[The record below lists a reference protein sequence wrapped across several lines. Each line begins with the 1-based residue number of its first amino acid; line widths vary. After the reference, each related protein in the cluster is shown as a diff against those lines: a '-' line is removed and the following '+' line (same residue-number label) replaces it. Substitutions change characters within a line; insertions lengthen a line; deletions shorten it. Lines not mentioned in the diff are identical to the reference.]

1 LAQAHKFIKDTKE
14 KTKMNIE
21 QLRKELELDEGCKH
35 ETYMCT
41 QNKVTGGI
49 GHMITEW
56 DDEKYAEVGVEIS
69 DEQVK
74 AWFNKDIETVL
85 SDCELLY
92 DDFDHLPE
100 EAQLIIANMMFNLGR
115 NRLGAFIGMKA
126 GVDARDW
133 NKAADEMIDSKWYE
147 QVPNRAGRLVKRMR
161 SLHGSI

>member
-1 LAQAHKFIKDTKE
+1 
-14 KTKMNIE
+14 MNIE
-21 QLRKELELDEGCKH
+21 QLRKELELDEGVKKNDKGNHISYFCS
-35 ETYMCT
+35 
-41 QNKVTGGI
+41 QNVVTGGI

-56 DDEKYAEVGVEIS
+56 DDKKYAEVGVEIS

-100 EAQLIIANMMFNLGR
+100 EAQLIIANMMFNLGYP
-115 NRLGAFIGMKA
+115 RLKKFVGMKA

-133 NKAADEMIDSKWYE
+133 NKAADEMIDSNYYK
-147 QVPNRAGRLVKRMR
+147 QLPNRAGRLVKRMR

>member
-1 LAQAHKFIKDTKE
+1 
-14 KTKMNIE
+14 MNIE

-35 ETYMCT
+35 ETYLCS
-41 QNKVTGGI
+41 QNVVTGGI

-56 DDEKYAEVGVEIS
+56 DDEKYLEVGVEIP

-100 EAQLIIANMMFNLGR
+100 EAQLIIANMMFNLGYP
-115 NRLGAFIGMKA
+115 RLKKFVGMKA

-133 NKAADEMIDSKWYE
+133 NKAADEMIDSNYYK
-147 QVPNRAGRLVKRMR
+147 QLPNRAGRLVKRMR

>member
-1 LAQAHKFIKDTKE
+1 
-14 KTKMNIE
+14 MNIE

-56 DDEKYAEVGVEIS
+56 DDEKYAEVGVKIS

-100 EAQLIIANMMFNLGR
+100 EAQLIIANMMFNLGYP
-115 NRLGAFIGMKA
+115 RLKKFVKMKA
-126 GVDARDW
+126 AIDQRAW
-133 NKAADEMIDSKWYE
+133 NEAANQVIDSNYYR
-147 QVPNRAGRLVKRMR
+147 QLPNRAGRLVKRLR

>member
-1 LAQAHKFIKDTKE
+1 
-14 KTKMNIE
+14 MNIE

-35 ETYMCT
+35 ETYLCS
-41 QNKVTGGI
+41 QNVVTGGI
-49 GHMITEW
+49 GHMITES

-100 EAQLIIANMMFNLGR
+100 EAQLIIANMMFNLGYP
-115 NRLGAFIGMKA
+115 RLKKFVKMKA
-126 GVDARDW
+126 AIDQRAW
-133 NKAADEMIDSKWYE
+133 NEAANQVIDSNYYR
-147 QVPNRAGRLVKRMR
+147 QLPNRAGRLVKRLR

>member
-1 LAQAHKFIKDTKE
+1 
-14 KTKMNIE
+14 MNIE

-35 ETYMCT
+35 ETYLCS
-41 QNKVTGGI
+41 QNVVTGGI

-56 DDEKYAEVGVEIS
+56 DDEKYLEVGVEIP

-100 EAQLIIANMMFNLGR
+100 EAQLVIANMMFNLGYP
-115 NRLGAFIGMKA
+115 RLKKFVGMKA

-133 NKAADEMIDSKWYE
+133 NKAADEMIDSNYYK
-147 QVPNRAGRLVKRMR
+147 QLPNRAGRLVKRMR

>member
-1 LAQAHKFIKDTKE
+1 
-14 KTKMNIE
+14 MNIE

-35 ETYMCT
+35 ETYLCS
-41 QNKVTGGI
+41 QNVVTGGI

-56 DDEKYAEVGVEIS
+56 DDEKYLEVGVEIP

-74 AWFNKDIETVL
+74 AWFDKDIETVL

-100 EAQLIIANMMFNLGR
+100 DAQLIIANMMFNLGYP
-115 NRLGAFIGMKA
+115 RLKKFVGMKA

-133 NKAADEMIDSKWYE
+133 NKAADEMIDSNYYK
-147 QVPNRAGRLVKRMR
+147 QLPNRAGRLVKRMR

>member
-1 LAQAHKFIKDTKE
+1 MDID
-14 KTKMNIE
+14 

-35 ETYMCT
+35 ETYLCS
-41 QNKVTGGI
+41 QNVVTGGI

-74 AWFNKDIETVL
+74 AWFDKDIETVL

-100 EAQLIIANMMFNLGR
+100 EAQLIIANMMFNLGYP
-115 NRLGAFIGMKA
+115 RLKKFVKMKA
-126 GVDARDW
+126 AIDQRAW
-133 NKAADEMIDSKWYE
+133 NEAANQVIDSNYYR
-147 QVPNRAGRLVKRMR
+147 QLPNRAGRLVKRLR

>member
-35 ETYMCT
+35 ETYLCS
-41 QNKVTGGI
+41 QNVVTGGI

-56 DDEKYAEVGVEIS
+56 DDEKYLEVGVEIS

-74 AWFNKDIETVL
+74 AWFNKDIELVL
-85 SDCELLY
+85 NDCELLY

-100 EAQLIIANMMFNLGR
+100 EAQLIIANMMFNLGYP
-115 NRLGAFIGMKA
+115 RLKKFVKMKA
-126 GVDARDW
+126 AIDQRAW
-133 NKAADEMIDSKWYE
+133 NEAANQVIDSNYYR
-147 QVPNRAGRLVKRMR
+147 QLPNRAGRLVKRLR

>member
-1 LAQAHKFIKDTKE
+1 
-14 KTKMNIE
+14 MNVE
-21 QLRKELELDEGCKH
+21 QLRKELETDEGCKH
-35 ETYMCT
+35 ETYLCS
-41 QNKVTGGI
+41 QNVVTGGI

-56 DDEKYAEVGVEIS
+56 DDEKYLEVGVEIP

-100 EAQLIIANMMFNLGR
+100 EAQLIIANMMFNLGYP
-115 NRLGAFIGMKA
+115 RLKKFVKMKA
-126 GVDARDW
+126 AIDQRAW
-133 NKAADEMIDSKWYE
+133 NEAANQVIDSNYYR
-147 QVPNRAGRLVKRMR
+147 QLPNRAGRLVKRLR

>member
-1 LAQAHKFIKDTKE
+1 
-14 KTKMNIE
+14 MNIE

-35 ETYMCT
+35 ETYLCS
-41 QNKVTGGI
+41 QNVVTGGI

-56 DDEKYAEVGVEIS
+56 DDEKYLEVGVEIP

-92 DDFDHLPE
+92 DDFDYLPE
-100 EAQLIIANMMFNLGR
+100 EAKLIISNMMFNIG
-115 NRLGAFIGMKA
+115 FPKMKKFVGMKA

-133 NKAADEMIDSKWYE
+133 DLAAAEMVDSRWYR
-147 QVPNRAGRLVKRMR
+147 QVTNRADRLVTRMR
-161 SLHGSI
+161 NI

>member
-1 LAQAHKFIKDTKE
+1 
-14 KTKMNIE
+14 MNIE

-35 ETYMCT
+35 ETYLCS
-41 QNKVTGGI
+41 QNVVTGGI

-74 AWFNKDIETVL
+74 AWFDKDIETVL

-100 EAQLIIANMMFNLGR
+100 EAQLIIANMMFNLGYP
-115 NRLGAFIGMKA
+115 RLKKFIGMKA

-133 NKAADEMIDSKWYE
+133 NKAADEMIDSNYYK
-147 QVPNRAGRLVKRMR
+147 QLPNRAGRLVKRMR

>member
-1 LAQAHKFIKDTKE
+1 MDID
-14 KTKMNIE
+14 

-35 ETYMCT
+35 ETYLCS
-41 QNKVTGGI
+41 QNVVTGGI

-100 EAQLIIANMMFNLGR
+100 EAQLIIANMMFNLGYP
-115 NRLGAFIGMKA
+115 RLKKFVKMKA
-126 GVDARDW
+126 AIDQRAW
-133 NKAADEMIDSKWYE
+133 NEAANQVIDSNYYR
-147 QVPNRAGRLVKRMR
+147 QLPNRAGRLVKRLR

>member
-1 LAQAHKFIKDTKE
+1 
-14 KTKMNIE
+14 MNIE

-35 ETYMCT
+35 ETYLCS
-41 QNKVTGGI
+41 QNVVTGGI

-56 DDEKYAEVGVEIS
+56 DDKKYAEVGVEIS

-92 DDFDHLPE
+92 DDFDHLPD
-100 EAQLIIANMMFNLGR
+100 EAQLIIANMMFNLGYP
-115 NRLGAFIGMKA
+115 RLKKFVGMKA

-133 NKAADEMIDSKWYE
+133 NKAADEMIDSNYYK
-147 QVPNRAGRLVKRMR
+147 QLPNRAGRLVKRMR

>member
-1 LAQAHKFIKDTKE
+1 MAQAHKFIKDTKE

-133 NKAADEMIDSKWYE
+133 NKAADEMIDSNYYK
-147 QVPNRAGRLVKRMR
+147 QLPNRAGRLVKRMR

>member
-1 LAQAHKFIKDTKE
+1 
-14 KTKMNIE
+14 MNIE

-35 ETYMCT
+35 ETYLCS
-41 QNKVTGGI
+41 QNVVTGGI

-100 EAQLIIANMMFNLGR
+100 EAQLIIANMMFNLGYP
-115 NRLGAFIGMKA
+115 RLKKFVGMKA

-133 NKAADEMIDSKWYE
+133 NKAADEMIDSNYYR
-147 QVPNRAGRLVKRMR
+147 QLPNRAGRLVKRMR

>member
-1 LAQAHKFIKDTKE
+1 
-14 KTKMNIE
+14 MNIE

-100 EAQLIIANMMFNLGR
+100 EAQLIIANMMFNLGYP
-115 NRLGAFIGMKA
+115 RLKKFVKMKA
-126 GVDARDW
+126 AIDQRAW
-133 NKAADEMIDSKWYE
+133 NEAANQVIDSNYYR
-147 QVPNRAGRLVKRMR
+147 QLPNRAGRLVKRLR

>member
-1 LAQAHKFIKDTKE
+1 
-14 KTKMNIE
+14 MNIE

-49 GHMITEW
+49 GHMITML
-56 DDEKYAEVGVEIS
+56 DDVKYGKVGVEIS
-69 DEQVK
+69 DEQVQ

-85 SDCELLY
+85 NDCELLY
-92 DDFDHLPE
+92 EDFDYLPE
-100 EAQLIIANMMFNLGR
+100 DAQLVIANMMFNLGYP
-115 NRLGAFIGMKA
+115 RLKKFVGMKA

-133 NKAADEMIDSKWYE
+133 NKAADEMIDSNYYK
-147 QVPNRAGRLVKRMR
+147 QLPNRAGRLVKRMR

>member
-1 LAQAHKFIKDTKE
+1 
-14 KTKMNIE
+14 MNIE

-35 ETYMCT
+35 ETYLCS
-41 QNKVTGGI
+41 QNVVTGGI

-56 DDEKYAEVGVEIS
+56 DDEKYAEVGVEIP

-100 EAQLIIANMMFNLGR
+100 EAQLIIANMMFNLGYP
-115 NRLGAFIGMKA
+115 RLKKFVGMKA

-133 NKAADEMIDSKWYE
+133 NKAADEMIDSNYYK
-147 QVPNRAGRLVKRMR
+147 QLPNRAGRLVKRMR